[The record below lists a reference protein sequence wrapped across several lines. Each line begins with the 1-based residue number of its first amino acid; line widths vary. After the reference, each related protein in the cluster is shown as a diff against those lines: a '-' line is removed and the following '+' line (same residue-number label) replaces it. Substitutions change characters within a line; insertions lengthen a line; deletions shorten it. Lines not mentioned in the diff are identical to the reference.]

1 MITISSVE
9 PLRTGAHGQGPGQH
23 RGPQVEPGGLW
34 NSFWSSF
41 RRASGIPCLP
51 LPGTASKEYE
61 CQPFLTQRV
70 MERGPSNR
78 SRERGRER
86 LGERAEGGERGTET
100 DRQRGVFVFLPCI
113 QMDSQVYPQSCF
125 GQQS

>member
-34 NSFWSSF
+34 NSFRSSF

-78 SRERGRER
+78 SRERGGEGER
-86 LGERAEGGERGTET
+86 LGERAGGGGG
-100 DRQRGVFVFLPCI
+100 DRN
-113 QMDSQVYPQSCF
+113 
-125 GQQS
+125 

>member
-9 PLRTGAHGQGPGQH
+9 PLRTGAHEQGPGQH

-86 LGERAEGGERGTET
+86 LGERAEGGERETQT
-100 DRQRGVFVFLPCI
+100 DRQRGVFRVFTVYS
-113 QMDSQVYPQSCF
+113 MDSQVYTQSCF
-125 GQQS
+125 GEQT

>member
-41 RRASGIPCLP
+41 RRASGTPCLP

-61 CQPFLTQRV
+61 GQPFLTQHV

-78 SRERGRER
+78 SRDRGSER
-86 LGERAEGGERGTET
+86 LGERGSGRWERDRNRPTESS
-100 DRQRGVFVFLPCI
+100 FLCI
-113 QMDSQVYPQSCF
+113 YCVDSQINSKVKS
-125 GQQS
+125 

>member
-41 RRASGIPCLP
+41 RRASGIPRLP

-78 SRERGRER
+78 SRERETGRGQR
-86 LGERAEGGERGTET
+86 EGGETEI
-100 DRQRGVFVFLPCI
+100 DQQRAVFSLLL
-113 QMDSQVYPQSCF
+113 DSDVYSKVVLE
-125 GQQS
+125 S

>member
-34 NSFWSSF
+34 NSFRSSF
-41 RRASGIPCLP
+41 RRASGIPRLP

-70 MERGPSNR
+70 MERGPPNR
-78 SRERGRER
+78 RRERGGES
-86 LGERAEGGERGTET
+86 LGERAEGGGRETET
-100 DRQRGVFVFLPCI
+100 DRFHSELREKLQGKLT
-113 QMDSQVYPQSCF
+113 SLL
-125 GQQS
+125 

>member
-34 NSFWSSF
+34 NSFRSSF
-41 RRASGIPCLP
+41 RRASGIPRLP

-70 MERGPSNR
+70 MERGPPNR
-78 SRERGRER
+78 SRERGRES
-86 LGERAEGGERGTET
+86 GGEGRGRWKR
-100 DRQRGVFVFLPCI
+100 DR
-113 QMDSQVYPQSCF
+113 D
-125 GQQS
+125 